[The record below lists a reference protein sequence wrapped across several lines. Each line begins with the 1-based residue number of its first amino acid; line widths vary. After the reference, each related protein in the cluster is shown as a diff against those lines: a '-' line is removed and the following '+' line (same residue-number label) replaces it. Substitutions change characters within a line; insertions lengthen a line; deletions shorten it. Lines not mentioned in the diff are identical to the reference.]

1 MKQLIICLSI
11 AIVVLGLVAAC
22 DTNSEG
28 RRGEDGTGNEDP
40 GEMEAAAKQL
50 GVSVEV
56 LRYALGTPPPDIKA
70 AAQKLGV
77 SELQLNQALGKPS
90 KGPDREKPASG
101 GPPPKG
107 PDRERPASSGP
118 PPKGPDKEKPA
129 PGGPPLKGPDREKP
143 APGGPPLKG
152 PDREKPAPGGPL
164 TGFEKAAESLGIPL
178 QVVRDALGGPPPDIE
193 AAAQKLG
200 ISESALTE
208 ALGRPSAKPDA
219 RGSREGGRV
228 EDRYACVI
236 GPNGYCIF
244 TGRPHET
251 GLKQGIDEVLD
262 RNGNFLFPMNKAVA
276 ASSSGEVLKATGRP
290 AFDGDDLIE
299 SSQDGMTDDE
309 KAFHRVMA
317 IMFPIRNAL
326 MYDIADISQATW
338 DELIS
343 ELKIRGIKDK
353 TFTDGATPR
362 DNYYG
367 RQVIFELTKNPN
379 GKDIHHDVMKFLE
392 EAGLYL
398 LCHVTSDDFSQMLK
412 DTHPEGHDPCKDA
425 GITSKIPFST

>member
-1 MKQLIICLSI
+1 MKQLIVGLFI

-28 RRGEDGTGNEDP
+28 RRSEDGTARHKDP
-40 GEMEAAAKQL
+40 GGMEVAAKQL

-56 LRYALGTPPPDIKA
+56 LRYALGSPPPDIKA

-77 SELQLNQALGKPS
+77 SESQLNQALGKPS
-90 KGPDREKPASG
+90 KGPDRE
-101 GPPPKG
+101 
-107 PDRERPASSGP
+107 RPAPGGP
-118 PPKGPDKEKPA
+118 PPKGPDKEEPA
-129 PGGPPLKGPDREKP
+129 
-143 APGGPPLKG
+143 AS
-152 PDREKPAPGGPL
+152 GPL
-164 TGFEKAAESLGIPL
+164 MGFEKAAESLGIPL
-178 QVVRDALGGPPPDIE
+178 QVLRDALGGPPPDIE
-193 AAAQKLG
+193 AASQELG

-208 ALGRPSAKPDA
+208 ALGRPNAKSDA
-219 RGSREGGRV
+219 GRNRGGGRI

-236 GPNGYCIF
+236 DRNGYCIF
-244 TGRPHET
+244 AGRPHET
-251 GLKQGIDEVLD
+251 GLKQGTDEVLD
-262 RNGNFLFPMNKAVA
+262 RNGNFLFSVNEAVA
-276 ASSSGEVLKATGRP
+276 ASFSGEVLKATGRP

-326 MYDIADISQATW
+326 MYDIANISQATW
-338 DELIS
+338 DEFVS
-343 ELKIRGIKDK
+343 ELEIRGIKDK

-367 RQVIFELTKNPN
+367 RQGIFELAKNPN

-412 DTHPEGHDPCKDA
+412 DTHPEGHNPCKDA
-425 GITSKIPFST
+425 GITSKIPFIST